1 MNPTI
6 QSGMHPDA
14 DTLTAFVEQLLQADE
29 REQVLAHMS
38 TCTRCREVAFLAQH
52 AAEALPATLVVS
64 DGDPAQ
70 SSHGRWV
77 SGWQWAWVP
86 AGVFAVLMG
95 VATVLYVRH
104 GTPETQMARKD
115 AEGNSLQQARP
126 GQGSA
131 AEGTTSQA
139 VRSNAPVPHENGVP
153 KGEAEKRVAQKN
165 DLATG
170 GAAPPVAV
178 HGDRSGGSSHRAVT
192 ARPHGTSVDGR
203 MENQL
208 QQSDKQQNRIHQN
221 AQPQENLF
229 ESIQKPNESLLDNG
243 GISGVAPAFASKTVT
258 VEADAKAKPVPAA
271 PGPPPA
277 RLSYAPVRGGSFE
290 FSSAASM
297 SLKSGAKI
305 ALPSGVPALSVASG
319 EGRTIAIDTSGA
331 LFLSED
337 QDSEDQDRHW
347 TRVAIQWT
355 GRAVQVRNLQAGTKD
370 GTLQALPVTQFELVN
385 DKLQS
390 WASADGKTWMAKS
403 SAVK

>member
-6 QSGMHPDA
+6 QSGMNPDA

-52 AAEALPATLVVS
+52 AAEAEPATLVVS
-64 DGDPAQ
+64 AGDPAQ
-70 SSHGRWV
+70 STHGRSV
-77 SGWQWAWVP
+77 GGWRWAWVP

-104 GTPETQMARKD
+104 GTPETQMAPSG

-126 GQGSA
+126 GQGRA
-131 AEGTTSQA
+131 AEGTMPQA
-139 VRSNAPVPHENGVP
+139 VRSNAPVPHENGAL
-153 KGEAEKRVAQKN
+153 KAEKEKRVARKN
-165 DLATG
+165 DRATG
-170 GAAPPVAV
+170 TAAPPVV
-178 HGDRSGGSSHRAVT
+178 VQRDRAGGSSHGVVT
-192 ARPHGTSVDGR
+192 ARPQGMSLDGR
-203 MENQL
+203 LENQL
-208 QQSDKQQNRIHQN
+208 QQSEKQQNPIHQN
-221 AQPQENLF
+221 AQPQENVF
-229 ESIQKPNESLLDNG
+229 EAIQKPDESLADDG
-243 GISGVAPAFASKTVT
+243 GISGVAPASASKTVT
-258 VEADAKAKPVPAA
+258 VKADAKAKPVPAA
-271 PGPPPA
+271 PGPPPE

-297 SLKSGAKI
+297 SLKTAAKI

-319 EGRTIAIDTSGA
+319 AGRTIAIDTSGA
-331 LFLSED
+331 LFLSEG
-337 QDSEDQDRHW
+337 QDMHW
-347 TRVAIQWT
+347 TRVATQWT
-355 GRAVQVRNLQAGTKD
+355 GRAVRVRNLQAGTKD

-403 SAVK
+403 PAVK